1 MPARLTHPCFRD
13 AIEARAYQIQA
24 AQQVFDGSCLVVM
37 PTGLGKTAVQWMAMA
52 ETIHSKGRVL
62 LVAPTTGL
70 VQQQARMAREYLEL
84 SEESIITLTGEIAP
98 AKRQPLFENALII
111 IATPQVIRNDVQAH
125 RIDLG
130 TIDLLI
136 FDEAHH
142 AVGNDAMA
150 QVGDLYR
157 NTLQG
162 KTLACTASPGV
173 KEEAILE
180 VVERLGIDRMHVS
193 RKEDALVAP
202 HVVEMAMDECRIDL
216 PSELSLLIKPIEELL
231 EDESNRLKTG
241 GFMGMAAKVSNRTID
256 EAQQRAS
263 AAIRRGDRRGYDA
276 MRRISDLRRIHRLL
290 DLLKTQSIGCARAY
304 LERAEEE
311 GRGKKRKTNRFLAF
325 PEIHRFRNESKD
337 LPELHPKPEQV
348 KRLVKEAR
356 IEAPS
361 GRVIVFTEYR
371 DTVEILQSLLDGF
384 DGLRSGRFIGQSGS
398 GKRSGMRQREQLA
411 QLQRFRDGEIDIL
424 IATSVAEEGLDV
436 PSADHVILYEPVPSA
451 IRAIQRRG
459 RTARQR
465 AGKVHVLI
473 ANGTRDE
480 VVKHA
485 SSSREKRMYATL
497 ERMKRQRRLPAIA
510 NPERKSL
517 ERFRVHDQGEYS
529 ALEWLEKKI
538 SLIEDEKEIVE
549 ETKTKNPR
557 SIFVGPERLRP
568 RSQMGLDAFMDTAEE
583 VELKPQE
590 KWWGAVLDPNAKTN
604 DEVAAA
610 QAANAEVISHTIQ
623 TENNSPLIKID
634 HRESSSSLAAHLRAN
649 GVEFEAGTLP
659 CGDVRISERVLIER
673 KTSRDLVDSLLD
685 GRLLHQCRRLSAA
698 AASPLLIIESN
709 DLTDSS
715 RINSHA
721 IEGALAWIT
730 LDLGLPVL
738 VTKDT
743 EQTARFIAVVTRRE
757 GGLLDRL
764 TEHLSGSKSTNDSD
778 AERRAIT
785 AASREVREAVDSRP
799 LAARWKK
806 QGFELRIEFLRGIPG
821 IGTVLARRLLNHFG
835 TLACFFDASRE
846 DLAEI
851 EGLSAPDIERIWQ
864 IINE

>member
-1 MPARLTHPCFRD
+1 
-13 AIEARAYQIQA
+13 
-24 AQQVFDGSCLVVM
+24 M

-52 ETIHSKGRVL
+52 ETIHSQGRIL

-70 VQQQARMAREYLEL
+70 VQQQARMAKEHLAL
-84 SEESIITLTGEIAP
+84 PEESIITLTGEIAP
-98 AKRQPLFENALII
+98 AKRQPLFEEANII
-111 IATPQVIRNDVQAH
+111 VATPQVIRNDVQSH
-125 RIDLG
+125 RIDLA

-142 AVGNDAMA
+142 AIGNDAMA

-157 NTLQG
+157 TTHKG
-162 KTLACTASPGV
+162 RTLACTASPGV

-193 RKEDALVAP
+193 RKEDALVSP
-202 HVVEMAMDECRIDL
+202 HVVEMAMDECRMDL
-216 PSELSLLIKPIEELL
+216 PSELSLVINPIEELL

-290 DLLKTQSIGCARAY
+290 DLLKTQGTNCALAY

-311 GRGKKRKTNRFLAF
+311 GRGKKRKTNRFLSF
-325 PEIHRFRNESKD
+325 PEVHRFRTKRP
-337 LPELHPKPEQV
+337 PELHPKPEHI

-356 IEAPS
+356 IEAPE
-361 GRVIVFTEYR
+361 GRIIIFTEYR
-371 DTVEILQSLLDGF
+371 DTVENLHSILDNF
-384 DGLRSGRFIGQSGS
+384 EGLRAGRFIGQSGS
-398 GKRSGMRQREQLA
+398 GKRAGMKQREQLA
-411 QLQRFRDGEIDIL
+411 QLQRFREGEIDVL

-465 AGKVHVLI
+465 AGRVHVLI

-485 SSSREKRMYATL
+485 SNSREKRMYATL
-497 ERMKRQRRLPAIA
+497 ERMKRQRRLPTIT
-510 NPERKSL
+510 NPTTGSL
-517 ERFRVHDQGEYS
+517 ERFKVEDNGEHS
-529 ALEWLEKKI
+529 ALQWLSEQILLLEK
-538 SLIEDEKEIVE
+538 DEIVE
-549 ETKTKNPR
+549 EQSESETKKP
-557 SIFVGPERLRP
+557 IFVGPERLRP
-568 RSQMGLDAFMDTAEE
+568 RTQMGLDAFMETSDE
-583 VELKPQE
+583 VELTPKPN
-590 KWWGAVLDPNAKTN
+590 WWSAVLDASSQDGN
-604 DEVAAA
+604 EIAAA
-610 QAANAEVISHTIQ
+610 QAAGTEVIAQTIQ
-623 TENNSPLIKID
+623 QDNSPLIKVD
-634 HRESSSSLAAHLRAN
+634 HRESSSALAAHLRAN
-649 GVEFEAGTLP
+649 GVEFEVGTLV
-659 CGDVRISERVLIER
+659 CGDVRISDRVLIER
-673 KTSRDLVDSLLD
+673 KTSRDLVNSLLD

-698 AASPLLIIESN
+698 AASPLLVIESN

-715 RINSHA
+715 RVSPHA

-730 LDLGLPVL
+730 IDLGLPVI
-738 VTKDT
+738 VTKDV
-743 EQTARFIAVVTRRE
+743 EQTARFIAVATKRE
-757 GGLLDRL
+757 GNLLEKL
-764 TEHLSGSKSTNDSD
+764 TKHLSKAKTTNDAE

-785 AASREVREAVDSRP
+785 AASREVREVVKSRP

-806 QGFELRIEFLRGIPG
+806 QGMEMRIEFLRGIPG

-846 DLAEI
+846 DLAEV

-864 IINE
+864 LINE